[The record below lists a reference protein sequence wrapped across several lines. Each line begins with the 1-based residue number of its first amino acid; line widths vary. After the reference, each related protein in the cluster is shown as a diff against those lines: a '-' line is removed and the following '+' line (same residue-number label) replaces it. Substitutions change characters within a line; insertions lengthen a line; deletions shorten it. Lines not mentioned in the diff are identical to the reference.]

1 MIRSLFIVA
10 VAVSS
15 VSGVVDAFATN
26 QHRAFV
32 TKTTKTTTTTRRQ
45 NHRHHDYR
53 PIPRGVALS
62 SSSSSDFDFPS
73 AMPAKPEL
81 TLEEKMAESA
91 DNFIETMK
99 NALKANDVPN
109 PPELDALI
117 KVREDPSSDVSDI
130 TLCVYQLMIE
140 RGMLYDE
147 DPETGSLTP
156 TTFDDIPGNLD
167 IPEVKQEFLHLYKY
181 GMMLMDKGLLNGEQ
195 VKETVVE
202 RLVKRTGLTPE
213 KFDEWLGF

>member
-1 MIRSLFIVA
+1 
-10 VAVSS
+10 
-15 VSGVVDAFATN
+15 
-26 QHRAFV
+26 
-32 TKTTKTTTTTRRQ
+32 
-45 NHRHHDYR
+45 
-53 PIPRGVALS
+53 
-62 SSSSSDFDFPS
+62 
-73 AMPAKPEL
+73 
-81 TLEEKMAESA
+81 MAESA

-99 NALKANDVPN
+99 NALKANNVPN

-117 KVREDPSSDVSDI
+117 KVREDPSSSVSDI

-156 TTFDDIPGNLD
+156 TTFDDIHSNLD
-167 IPEVKQEFLHLYKY
+167 IPEVKKEFLHLYKY

>member
-1 MIRSLFIVA
+1 MIRSLFVLA
-10 VAVSS
+10 VAASS
-15 VSGVVDAFATN
+15 VSGLVDAFATN
-26 QHRAFV
+26 QLRAFV
-32 TKTTKTTTTTRRQ
+32 VQTRTTTTRQ
-45 NHRHHDYR
+45 NHRHHRHR
-53 PIPRGVALS
+53 PIARGVVLS
-62 SSSSSDFDFPS
+62 SSPSSDFDFPS

-99 NALKANDVPN
+99 NALKANNVPN

-117 KVREDPSSDVSDI
+117 KVREDPSSSVSDI
-130 TLCVYQLMIE
+130 ALCVYQLMIE

-156 TTFDDIPGNLD
+156 TTFDDIPSNLD
-167 IPEVKQEFLHLYKY
+167 IPEVKKEFLHLYKY